1 LNREQQKAFLETF
14 CNLEELDSIT
24 FQTFKDNAEKGN
36 HLAKVVAG
44 TLESRVSELKRLNQN
59 GAGVFWTVN
68 AQTDPTKRSKE
79 NTARVRAVFVD
90 LDGAPL
96 EPVQAFALPPTA
108 IVESSAGRYHAYW
121 KVSDVPLLEFSG
133 LQKRLAAFFD
143 GDAKV
148 CDLPR
153 VLRFPYFLHNKG
165 EPFQT
170 RILELYPELV
180 YTLEQLNAIL
190 PHLQTTMPLEKPVPR
205 AMTYRTSSDDAH
217 RKYALTALENE
228 YQNVESCTQGS
239 RNHQLNKSAF
249 ALGQFIGA
257 GVLSESEVSDQLE
270 NAALSCGL
278 STTEAKATIQ
288 SGVRSGK
295 LEPRDLTHI
304 GQQIASDSW
313 HSAISGTSWCAT
325 NPKPSSTKKSD
336 YWHSGT
342 LTRGGTP
349 WR

>member
-1 LNREQQKAFLETF
+1 LNL
-14 CNLEELDSIT
+14 I
-24 FQTFKDNAEKGN
+24 
-36 HLAKVVAG
+36 
-44 TLESRVSELKRLNQN
+44 
-59 GAGVFWTVN
+59 
-68 AQTDPTKRSKE
+68 
-79 NTARVRAVFVD
+79 
-90 LDGAPL
+90 
-96 EPVQAFALPPTA
+96 
-108 IVESSAGRYHAYW
+108 
-121 KVSDVPLLEFSG
+121 
-133 LQKRLAAFFD
+133 
-143 GDAKV
+143 
-148 CDLPR
+148 
-153 VLRFPYFLHNKG
+153 
-165 EPFQT
+165 
-170 RILELYPELV
+170 
-180 YTLEQLNAIL
+180 LNAAL
-190 PHLQTTMPLEKPVPR
+190 AHLEKVNPWSVIPVRNDKRPVGSWTAWQSR
-205 AMTYRTSSDDAH
+205 AMTPSEAKTAFLSHRVKGLAVVCGTVSNLTVLDFEQRSLEIPEVQAILEFAKTVPRTRSGGGGVHLFFASSGERNKPLELNGVHVGDVRGEGGYIVLPPSAHPSGNTYQWELEPSNNLEPISEALQALLEQFNSKAQTTAKTTSTGKPAPQVLSKATSSNDAH

-228 YQNVESCTQGS
+228 CENVESCTQGS

-278 STTEAKATIQ
+278 SITEAKATIQ

-313 HSAISGTSWCAT
+313 HSGISGTSWCAT
-325 NPKPSSTKKSD
+325 NRTPSSTKKSD